1 MKKVIFIISVILCS
15 ATVFSQENKD
25 DFGGVRKNAISFN
38 FLGTTPAIGLT
49 YERIVSKHVSL
60 EVGVGIP
67 SIGIGAKIFFSKIQE
82 QKMMFNIGLTTTYVD
97 LGDGVFIGGRAVII
111 YVPIGLSYYGSKGFN
126 FGIDVGPITN
136 ARYRFVTN
144 IAPYAGLKLGKRF

>member
-15 ATVFSQENKD
+15 TTVFSQENKD

-38 FLGTTPAIGLT
+38 FLGTTPVFGLT
-49 YERIVSKHVSL
+49 YERIVSNHVSL
-60 EVGVGIP
+60 EVGVGLP

-82 QKMMFNIGLTTTYVD
+82 QKMMFNTGLTATYVD
-97 LGDGVFIGGRAVII
+97 FGKGVFISGSGVII

-126 FGIDVGPITN
+126 FGIDVGPGINTGHKDG
-136 ARYRFVTN
+136 T
-144 IAPYAGLKLGKRF
+144 IIIPYAGLKLGRRF